1 MVCVWQAGGL
11 GKLLVTAH
19 EQYGAVVRLVLDNE
33 LFVSINDPEV
43 QTDTPHMT

>member
-1 MVCVWQAGGL
+1 VGCVWQAGGL

-43 QTDTPHMT
+43 QTSHMT